1 MNCELASTIA
11 CRLKIPPNVLLRK
24 KWHQDWQVGMTRGA
38 NDWFGEFSDSRL
50 PQAIRAQA
58 IRAQAIRAQAIRAQA
73 IREIRQESMWA
84 GLFEGIEFQPSATYT
99 SSC

>member
-1 MNCELASTIA
+1 VNCELASTIA
-11 CRLKIPPNVLLRK
+11 CRLKSPPNVLLGK

-50 PQAIRAQA
+50 LQVIRAQVIRAQA
-58 IRAQAIRAQAIRAQA
+58 IS
-73 IREIRQESMWA
+73 EIRQESMWA